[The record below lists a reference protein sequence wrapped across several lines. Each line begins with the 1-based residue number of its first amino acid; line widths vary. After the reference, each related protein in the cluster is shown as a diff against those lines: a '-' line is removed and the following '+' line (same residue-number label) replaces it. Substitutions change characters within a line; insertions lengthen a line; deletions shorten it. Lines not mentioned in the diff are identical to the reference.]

1 MCDFGIYTEI
11 SIMSIHYYP
20 TQFHCMVYV
29 KPRPTMPY
37 TFSHMCNQNV
47 FQKPFPKDL
56 TVTTL
61 IEYKQC
67 NIMNMCY
74 KQVVIVLVT
83 GDIARCITL
92 HQPPESA
99 IPFLYYNSIY
109 NVAHEVPA
117 CVEIDE
123 KYIQYEFK
131 STMAYFK
138 DGLLEVCLLIFVLVF
153 FLVFFL
159 VLLRYIYTY
168 LDVYIYIQ
176 THRA

>member
-1 MCDFGIYTEI
+1 MTA
-11 SIMSIHYYP
+11 SIIRYP
-20 TQFHCMVYV
+20 TEFHCMVYV

-47 FQKPFPKDL
+47 FQKPFPSDL
-56 TVTTL
+56 TVSTL
-61 IEYKQC
+61 TEYKQC

-109 NVAHEVPA
+109 NKEHVIPT
-117 CVEIDE
+117 CVEIDD
-123 KYIQYEFK
+123 KYVQYEFK
-131 STMAYFK
+131 STMAYYK
-138 DGLLEVCLLIFVLVF
+138 DGYLEVYLFFFCVYFFVC
-153 FLVFFL
+153 
-159 VLLRYIYTY
+159 IYTNIN
-168 LDVYIYIQ
+168 IYPKRAS
-176 THRA
+176 TNSHRQCSLYREN